1 MKIIIGFAA
10 LLLVAASSSTLAAQ
24 QSCEQI
30 KSDIAQRIVQNG
42 VPEANFTL
50 TPEANFT
57 LTIVPNDQTDRPD
70 AQVVGHCAN
79 DTHKILYSRTHA
91 ANVVSPQNETPTSE
105 PQ

>member
-50 TPEANFT
+50 T
-57 LTIVPNDQTDRPD
+57 IVPNDQADRPD